1 MLISNLMPGN
11 RTPLK
16 IMSNIVYIF
25 INQSMPD
32 MVKIGITDNVERRVK
47 ELSGSSGVPLPFE
60 CYYAV
65 KVSEDAKKLEK
76 KIHEGFDKQRVR
88 REREFFYTSPENAK
102 SILELLEIMGGENV
116 TPKDD
121 IVESQEEKQALD
133 EARKLRTRF
142 NFSMLDIKPG
152 EILKFKKDNS
162 IVCEV
167 HDETQVKFRDKV
179 TSLSN
184 SADII
189 LKEMGY
195 ERLSVQGPRWWV
207 YEGKTLSELR
217 NERESI

>member
-1 MLISNLMPGN
+1 
-11 RTPLK
+11 
-16 IMSNIVYIF
+16 MSNIVYIF

-47 ELSGSSGVPLPFE
+47 ELSGSTGVPLPFE

-102 SILELLEIMGGENV
+102 SILEILEIMGGDNV

-167 HDETQVKFRDKV
+167 HDETQVKFRDKI

-195 ERLSVQGPRWWV
+195 EWLSVQGPRWWV

>member
-1 MLISNLMPGN
+1 
-11 RTPLK
+11 
-16 IMSNIVYIF
+16 MSNIVYIF

-47 ELSGSSGVPLPFE
+47 ELSGSTGVPLPFE

-102 SILELLEIMGGENV
+102 SILEILEIMGGENV

-142 NFSMLDIKPG
+142 NFSMLHIKPG

-195 ERLSVQGPRWWV
+195 EWLSVQGPRWWV

>member
-1 MLISNLMPGN
+1 
-11 RTPLK
+11 
-16 IMSNIVYIF
+16 MSNIVYIF

-47 ELSGSSGVPLPFE
+47 ELSGSTGVPLPFE

-88 REREFFYTSPENAK
+88 REREFFYSSPENAK

-142 NFSMLDIKPG
+142 KR
-152 EILKFKKDNS
+152 K
-162 IVCEV
+162 
-167 HDETQVKFRDKV
+167 
-179 TSLSN
+179 
-184 SADII
+184 
-189 LKEMGY
+189 
-195 ERLSVQGPRWWV
+195 
-207 YEGKTLSELR
+207 
-217 NERESI
+217 

>member
-1 MLISNLMPGN
+1 
-11 RTPLK
+11 
-16 IMSNIVYIF
+16 
-25 INQSMPD
+25 MPD

-102 SILELLEIMGGENV
+102 SILEILEIMGGENV

-195 ERLSVQGPRWWV
+195 EWLSVQGPRWWV

>member
-1 MLISNLMPGN
+1 MLRAPGN

-102 SILELLEIMGGENV
+102 SILEILEIMGGENV

-167 HDETQVKFRDKV
+167 HDETQVKFRDKI

-195 ERLSVQGPRWWV
+195 EWLSVQGPRWWV

>member
-1 MLISNLMPGN
+1 
-11 RTPLK
+11 
-16 IMSNIVYIF
+16 MSNIVYIF

-47 ELSGSSGVPLPFE
+47 ELSGSTGVPLPFE

-195 ERLSVQGPRWWV
+195 EWLSVQGPRWWV

>member
-1 MLISNLMPGN
+1 
-11 RTPLK
+11 
-16 IMSNIVYIF
+16 
-25 INQSMPD
+25 MPD

-167 HDETQVKFRDKV
+167 YDETQVKFRDKV

-195 ERLSVQGPRWWV
+195 EWLSVQGPRWWV